1 MTAEWRAD
9 ASSAGVLTWV
19 VGAGGLLGHNVQ
31 QSLVNR
37 GCMHSSPTIEWSDA
51 TRARRSLQAGAAALL
66 AAAGANPWQLLWCAG
81 AGVTGTAREV
91 LDVELEMLS
100 STLRALAPGAFG
112 GAVFLASSAGGV
124 YAGSPC
130 GPYDEWSPPRPL
142 AQYGWAKLHAERLV
156 SDWAADTG
164 GLVLIG
170 RIANLYGPGQNLAK
184 PQGLVSQ
191 LCSAHLDRRPSPI
204 WVSLDTLR
212 DYLYAPDC
220 AELILDAMDRLR
232 TEAGERSTRTGLIV
246 TKVLATQRAI
256 TVGAVLGEMR
266 RIFRSRPPIALG
278 ASPTSSMQA
287 RDLSLVSRVWP
298 DLDHRPFTTFPAG
311 AAATLADLR
320 LRRQLGEQRPRHR

>member
-1 MTAEWRAD
+1 MTAGRRAD
-9 ASSAGVLTWV
+9 AASADVLTWV
-19 VGAGGLLGHNVQ
+19 VGAGGLLGHNVRQ
-31 QSLVNR
+31 RLVGR
-37 GCMHSSPTIEWSDA
+37 GPEQVGPAIDWSDA
-51 TRARRSLQAGAAALL
+51 VRARRSLQAGAAALL
-66 AAAGANPWQLLWCAG
+66 AAAGNTPWQLLWCAG
-81 AGVTGTAREV
+81 AGVTGTSREV

-100 STLRALAPGAFG
+100 GTLEALAPGASG

-124 YAGSPC
+124 YAGSAR

-142 AQYGWAKLHAERLV
+142 APYGWAKLGAERLV
-156 SDWAADTG
+156 RHWAGDTG
-164 GLVLIG
+164 GLVLVG

-212 DYLYAPDC
+212 DYLFAPDC

-232 TEAGERSTRTGLIV
+232 AEAGEGSACTGLVV

-266 RIFRSRPPIALG
+266 RIFRSRPSIALG
-278 ASPTSSMQA
+278 ASPMSSLQA
-287 RDLSLVSRVWP
+287 PDLSLVSRVWP
-298 DLDHRPFTTFPAG
+298 ELDHRPFTTFPAG
-311 AAATLADLR
+311 VSATLADLR
-320 LRRQLGEQRPRHR
+320 LRRQLGEQRRPPP